1 MRRSEDVKKM
11 YQKHEGNIY
20 TRISEALD
28 MREDLYEKIF
38 PKREG
43 NIYMRI
49 SEAVKKMYHQ

>member
-1 MRRSEDVKKM
+1 MRRSKAVKKM

-28 MREDLYEKIF
+28 MRKDLYENTF

-43 NIYMRI
+43 NISMRI